1 MFKIGEQVS
10 YRAEGICTIIDIRVE
25 SFGIMGGSEEYYILA
40 PVKEPNS
47 VLYVPVNNEVLVSK
61 MLPLLSAEDIC
72 NLVEELCDARIEWK
86 IESRAR
92 NHMLRDIV
100 NTGDRSSLIMLVN
113 TISEKREELS
123 VQGKKLTVGDESIL
137 KRAKKMLL
145 DEFSHTSDI
154 SDEEALMQLLAGNLR
169 CNSKS

>member
-10 YRAEGICTIIDIRVE
+10 YRTEGICTITDIRVE
-25 SFGIMGGSEEYYILA
+25 SFGNLGGSEEYYILA

-61 MLPLLSAEDIC
+61 MLPLLSAEEIC
-72 NLVEELCDARIEWK
+72 DLAKEIRDQRIEWRV
-86 IESRAR
+86 ESRAR

-100 NTGDRSSLIMLVN
+100 NSGDRVSLILLVN
-113 TISEKREELS
+113 TISEKKDELLAE
-123 VQGKKLTVGDESIL
+123 GKKLTGGDEAIF

-145 DEFSHTSDI
+145 DEFSFTSDI
-154 SDEEALMQLLAGNLR
+154 NDEDALMLVLECKAE
-169 CNSKS
+169 CK